1 MSYKASFQKKTFLF
15 KQPSGTSRGVLT
27 EKHAWFISLSKINTN
42 HPTIQ
47 HTSPESFRDVVTRLP
62 KAFGTSLVSR
72 KLSGRHSSPVECP
85 SEPVEESL
93 GECSIIPGLSPDFVD
108 FDSYE
113 MKLTE
118 VCENISYYIKNLSE
132 LEPYPSILFG
142 LETAL
147 LGLQSQ
153 NENQLFDT
161 PFTRGE
167 LGIPINGLIW
177 MGSKEFM
184 LQQIEEK
191 LQAGFSCLKLKIGA
205 LDFETEL
212 EILASIRKRYTASDI
227 ELRVDA
233 NGAFSPAD
241 VLDKLERLSKFQLHS
256 IEQPIKPGQWDE
268 MAKICR
274 ETPLPIALDEEL
286 IGVVGNAQKSALLE
300 TIQPQYIILKPSLHG
315 GVLGTSEWIQ
325 IALGHNIPW
334 WMTSALESNV
344 GLNCVAQ
351 FASTFE
357 NALPQGLGTGGLY
370 ENNTSSK
377 LFIDQGY
384 IYMGQ

>member
-1 MSYKASFQKKTFLF
+1 MSQIQYKASFQKQTFHF

-27 EKHAWFISLSKINTN
+27 EKHAWFISISKINTN
-42 HPTIQ
+42 HPTII
-47 HTSPESFRDVVTRLP
+47 HSSPESFRDVTR
-62 KAFGTSLVSR
+62 
-72 KLSGRHSSPVECP
+72 SS
-85 SEPVEESL
+85 SL

-113 MKLTE
+113 KKLIE
-118 VCENISYYIKNLSE
+118 VCENINYYTENLFE

-167 LGIPINGLIW
+167 VGIPINGLIW

-205 LDFETEL
+205 LDFEAEL

-227 ELRVDA
+227 
-233 NGAFSPAD
+233 
-241 VLDKLERLSKFQLHS
+241 
-256 IEQPIKPGQWDE
+256 
-268 MAKICR
+268 
-274 ETPLPIALDEEL
+274 
-286 IGVVGNAQKSALLE
+286 
-300 TIQPQYIILKPSLHG
+300 
-315 GVLGTSEWIQ
+315 
-325 IALGHNIPW
+325 
-334 WMTSALESNV
+334 
-344 GLNCVAQ
+344 
-351 FASTFE
+351 
-357 NALPQGLGTGGLY
+357 
-370 ENNTSSK
+370 
-377 LFIDQGY
+377 
-384 IYMGQ
+384 

>member
-1 MSYKASFQKKTFLF
+1 MSYKASFQKQTFHF

-47 HTSPESFRDVVTRLP
+47 HSSPVARPSSP
-62 KAFGTSLVSR
+62 VSR
-72 KLSGRHSSPVECP
+72 KLSGRH

-113 MKLTE
+113 KKLTE
-118 VCENISYYIKNLSE
+118 VCENINYYIKNLSE

-142 LETAL
+142 LENAL
-147 LGLQSQ
+147 LGMQSQ
-153 NENQLFDT
+153 KENQLFDT

-167 LGIPINGLIW
+167 VGIPINGLIW
-177 MGSKEFM
+177 MGTKEFM

-191 LQAGFSCLKLKIGA
+191 LQAGYSCLKLKIGA

-212 EILASIRKRYTASDI
+212 EILASIRKRYSASDI

-256 IEQPIKPGQWDE
+256 IEQPIKAGQWE
-268 MAKICR
+268 EIAKICR
-274 ETPLPIALDEEL
+274 TTPLPIALDEEL
-286 IGVVGNAQKSALLE
+286 IGVVGKAQKSALLE

-315 GVLGTSEWIQ
+315 GILGTSEWIQ
-325 IALGHNIPW
+325 LANKKLIPW

-344 GLNCVAQ
+344 GLNCIVQ

-357 NALPQGLGTGGLY
+357 NKLPQGLGTGGLF
-370 ENNTSSK
+370 ENNTASK

-384 IYMGQ
+384 IYMSH

>member
-1 MSYKASFQKKTFLF
+1 MSQIIYKASFQKQTFHF

-27 EKHAWFISLSKINTN
+27 EKHAWFISLSELNTDN
-42 HPTIQ
+42 
-47 HTSPESFRDVVTRLP
+47 
-62 KAFGTSLVSR
+62 
-72 KLSGRHSSPVECP
+72 

-93 GECSIIPGLSPDFVD
+93 GECSIIPGLSPDFFD

-113 MKLTE
+113 KKLKE
-118 VCENISYYIKNLSE
+118 VCENITNYIENLSE

-147 LGLQSQ
+147 LGL
-153 NENQLFDT
+153 NNKRENLLFDT
-161 PFTRGE
+161 PFSRGE
-167 LGIPINGLIW
+167 IGIPINGLIW

-191 LQAGFSCLKLKIGA
+191 LQAGFYCLKLKIGA

-212 EILASIRKRYTASDI
+212 EIIASIRKRFTASDI

-233 NGAFSPAD
+233 NGAFSPSDA
-241 VLDKLERLSKFQLHS
+241 LIKLERLSKFQLHS
-256 IEQPIKPGQWDE
+256 IEQPIKVGQWEE

-274 ETPLPIALDEEL
+274 VTPLPIALDEEL
-286 IGVVGNAQKSALLE
+286 IGVVGKANKIDLLQK
-300 TIQPQYIILKPSLHG
+300 IQPQYIILKPSLHG
-315 GVLGTSEWIQ
+315 GILGTKEWIKL
-325 IALGHNIPW
+325 AMEYNIPW

-351 FASTFE
+351 FASSFD
-357 NALPQGLGTGGLY
+357 NSLPQGLGTGGLY
-370 ENNTSSK
+370 ENNTPSK
-377 LFIDQGY
+377 LFIDKGY
-384 IYMGQ
+384 IFLGN